1 MFGNKQCMNKSPAAV
16 YRRTK
21 YQFLTRVA
29 VNRVRLGL
37 LLVVRVSYLPAL
49 QQIIRVSAAVLTTA

>member
-1 MFGNKQCMNKSPAAV
+1 MNKSPAAV

-49 QQIIRVSAAVLTTA
+49 QQITRVSAAVFTIA